1 MSDWPVGLS
10 TGCFYQGS
18 IFDCLEV
25 ISRGGFNIIE
35 VCSLP
40 VHLNYHD
47 GEMVARAARL
57 VEELGMETYSFHAPF
72 ADHIDI
78 SSSDPSLRKKALA
91 EIIQAAEAA
100 AAFRVRYFVIHPG
113 PESWDLKEQAERF
126 ERLKWAAETLN
137 QVAECCSRLEIG
149 CVFEN
154 KLPHLLFAHTSDL
167 LWILATM
174 ASVEVG
180 VCLDTG
186 HANLTGDIHSVIQKL
201 RGHLRM
207 VHAHDNHGRS
217 DEHLAPGAGLIDW
230 NRVLMKLD
238 QTGFHGGIILELS
251 HMNDM
256 QRLLLEAR
264 KAKRL
269 LREIDRRLTLT
280 SSRWRRTP
288 NDPSA
293 KGA

>member
-10 TGCFYQGS
+10 TGCFYQRS

-35 VCSLP
+35 VCSFP
-40 VHLNYHD
+40 AHLNYHD
-47 GEMVARAARL
+47 RDVVARAARRA
-57 VEELGMETYSFHAPF
+57 EQLGMETYSFHAPF

-78 SSSDPSLRKKALA
+78 SSKDPSQREKALT

-113 PESWDLKEQAERF
+113 PESWDLKEQGERF

-137 QVAECCSRLEIG
+137 QVAEYCSRLEIG

-167 LWILATM
+167 LWILAAM
-174 ASVEVG
+174 ACAEVG

-186 HANLTGDIHSVIQKL
+186 HANLTGDIHGVIHKL
-201 RGHLRM
+201 SGHLRM
-207 VHAHDNHGRS
+207 VHAHDNHGGG
-217 DEHLAPGAGLIDW
+217 DEHLAPGKGFIDW
-230 NRVLMKLD
+230 TVFLTELERA
-238 QTGFHGGIILELS
+238 GFRGGIILELS
-251 HMNDM
+251 SMIDM
-256 QRLLLEAR
+256 QELLAEAR
-264 KAKRL
+264 KAKRF
-269 LREIDRRLTLT
+269 LREIDRRLAL
-280 SSRWRRTP
+280 SRS
-288 NDPSA
+288 PSA
-293 KGA
+293 PVSGSQLGV